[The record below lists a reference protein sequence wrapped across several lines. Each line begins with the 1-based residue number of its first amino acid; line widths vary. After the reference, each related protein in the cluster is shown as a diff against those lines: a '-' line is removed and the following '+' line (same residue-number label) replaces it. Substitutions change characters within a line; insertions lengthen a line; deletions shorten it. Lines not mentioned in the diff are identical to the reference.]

1 MAEIRIEEKKNSWL
15 PILLGVLALLLIGG
29 IAYALLTNDDD
40 RADKVTAVDQ
50 DNTTVIADANE
61 EIPGTIKPVAVADE
75 DFDPAWDGSEADY
88 ETNYIYYLSSLDKVD
103 AEMGLDHEYSKI
115 ALLALANSLVALAR
129 ENGMSEEVSIEAS
142 SRMLRENAMDLTK
155 NWRSTQHA
163 DMIRDAAMTAV
174 DVIDEIQDAQFPNM
188 DNQVAALEEQA
199 KSIKAGTLTLEQ
211 KGEVKKFFRMAADV
225 LDSMRR
231 S

>member
-1 MAEIRIEEKKNSWL
+1 MAEIRIEEKKTSWL

-29 IAYALLTNDDD
+29 IAYALVTNNDD
-40 RADKVTAVDQ
+40 RADRVTAVDQ

-61 EIPGTIKPVAVADE
+61 EIPGTIKPVAVSED

-88 ETNYIYYLSSLDKVD
+88 ETNYIFYLSSLDKVD
-103 AEMGLDHEYSKI
+103 AEMGLDHEYSKV
-115 ALLALANSLVALAR
+115 ALLALANSIVALAR
-129 ENGMSEEVSIEAS
+129 ENGLSEEVSIEAS
-142 SRMLRENAMDLTK
+142 SQLLRQNAMDLTK

-174 DVIDEIQDAQFPNM
+174 EVIDEIQNVNFPNM
-188 DNQVAALEEQA
+188 DNEVAALEEQA

-225 LDSMRR
+225 LGSMR